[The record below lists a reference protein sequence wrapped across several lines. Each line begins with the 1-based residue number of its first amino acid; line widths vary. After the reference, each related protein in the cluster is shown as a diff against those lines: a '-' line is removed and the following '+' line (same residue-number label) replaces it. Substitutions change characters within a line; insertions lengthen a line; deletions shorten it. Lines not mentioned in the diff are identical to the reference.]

1 MFKGRTVSL
10 TRLDQLA
17 TPLRRNGEHIS
28 AILERERKH
37 ANDIETMSRL
47 SLSRGSPTHGS
58 PASTNDIRKSRSMS
72 QLAGTVRQPYKLRNK
87 SGSRSPMNGLVSGGP
102 MRKSDTS
109 KSMSQ
114 LDREDRKM
122 AAAASNSTAA
132 VMRSRKARSER
143 LRQQVKEHLNGS
155 SIGGSTASSA
165 GANSHKTKIQSK
177 LHKLQYKTKVATKS
191 ISKFLASLILIKNI
205 NISFK
210 NNKKKSTTID
220 QENKHSATPI
230 VL

>member
-1 MFKGRTVSL
+1 
-10 TRLDQLA
+10 LDQLA

-87 SGSRSPMNGLVSGGP
+87 SGSRSPMNGLVGAP
-102 MRKSDTS
+102 MRKTDTS

-114 LDREDRKM
+114 LDRDDRKM
-122 AAAASNSTAA
+122 AMASNNTAA

-155 SIGGSTASSA
+155 SIGGAGGSTASSA
-165 GANSHKTKIQSK
+165 GAIHKMKFKASFINFSKTKFEI
-177 LHKLQYKTKVATKS
+177 KS
-191 ISKFLASLILIKNI
+191 ISKFLAKLLITN
-205 NISFK
+205 NISFE
-210 NNKKKSTTID
+210 NNNNNR
-220 QENKHSATPI
+220 NKITLSDAYLSCM
-230 VL
+230 VLLL